1 MKTQILKTEEDAIRQ
16 AKVNCIRQLEKE
28 LRVTADDNMFINSD
42 AIWLIKKTSTQC
54 SCGETSAREVV
65 LFAENITTELEEE
78 PEVGFDLKK
87 QQWYSTVGFCD
98 VCGED

>member
-1 MKTQILKTEEDAIRQ
+1 
-16 AKVNCIRQLEKE
+16 
-28 LRVTADDNMFINSD
+28 
-42 AIWLIKKTSTQC
+42 
-54 SCGETSAREVV
+54 VV